1 MSTGKAGAS
10 APGRGVEA
18 RSTNHSAS
26 GPVGAGGRAAGHP
39 GISGGPA
46 DAAEAAVGVDAE
58 VDAHRVLPP
67 AQLNLLTGE
76 PEPVRLDVAAREEG
90 VEERIADGISMVKGE
105 LGETVILTGFGLY
118 LGKKSERLTVRAPG
132 GSVIYQFPFF
142 RLQEVVVGSRGISL
156 SSDLIEA
163 LCERGIRVAFLKGG
177 RGGGEPFAMLQ
188 SAGLGAT
195 IKTRREQLE
204 AARDERGLNLSRAI
218 VEGKIRNQRAL
229 LLYFGKYLKTANP
242 ARFQVLAKAV
252 AALKAQAAQA
262 RAVSGG
268 NVDEA
273 RASLMG
279 VEGVA
284 GRLYWSAVAEVVKD
298 RTTFLGRE
306 HRGATDEF
314 NSLVNYGYGIL
325 YAQVWGAVVN
335 AGLDPFGGF
344 LHVDRPGKP
353 SLVLDLVEEFRQP
366 VVDRVVIARVNLG
379 EPVHMSDG
387 LLDVETRAGLA
398 DKVLARL
405 DAREPFDGKRYQVRS
420 IIQMQARRVAA
431 FLRRETE
438 SYRCFRFKW

>member
-1 MSTGKAGAS
+1 MSTSDRSAAAKAASQAASLAATGQDS
-10 APGRGVEA
+10 APDIEEDR
-18 RSTNHSAS
+18 R
-26 GPVGAGGRAAGHP
+26 PGAP
-39 GISGGPA
+39 T
-46 DAAEAAVGVDAE
+46 AAEAVGDRFAGV
-58 VDAHRVLPP
+58 P

-76 PEPVRLDVAAREEG
+76 PETLRIDVEAGEEG
-90 VEERIADGISMVKGE
+90 VEERVADGISMVKGE

-132 GSVIYQFPFF
+132 GAVIYQFPFF

-204 AARDERGLNLSRAI
+204 AARDERGVLLCRAI

-229 LLYFGKYLKTANP
+229 LLYFAKYLKSADA
-242 ARFQVLAKAV
+242 ARFELLRRIVGNLKVEAAKAR
-252 AALKAQAAQA
+252 ALAGA
-262 RAVSGG
+262 
-268 NVDEA
+268 NIDEA
-273 RASLMG
+273 RGSLMG
-279 VEGVA
+279 IEGSA
-284 GRLYWSAVAEVVKD
+284 GRLYWQAVAEIVREK
-298 RTTFLGRE
+298 TTFLGRE
-306 HRGATDEF
+306 HRGAVDEV
-314 NSLVNYGYGIL
+314 NSLLNYGYGIL

-366 VVDRVVIARVNLG
+366 IVDRVVIAHINLG
-379 EPVHMSDG
+379 EPVKITDG
-387 LLDVETRAGLA
+387 RLEVETRAGFA
-398 DKVLARL
+398 DKVLQRL
-405 DAREPFDGKRYQVRS
+405 EAREPFDGKRYQVRS
-420 IIQMQARRVAA
+420 IIQMQARRAAA
-431 FLRRETE
+431 FLRRDAP
-438 SYRCFRFKW
+438 SYSSFRFKW